1 MIIGTLIEMAH
12 TYGFLNAVML
22 LAVLV
27 CLIITLIGMVTDR
40 RSMERFQA
48 AMATK
53 RSQQIAWDRKQF
65 IDEMVN

>member
-1 MIIGTLIEMAH
+1 MIIGTFIEMAH

-40 RSMERFQA
+40 RSMARFQA

-53 RSQQIAWDRKQF
+53 REQQMVWDRNEF
-65 IDEMVN
+65 TDEMMS

>member
-1 MIIGTLIEMAH
+1 MIMGTFIEMAH

-27 CLIITLIGMVTDR
+27 CLIIPLIGMVTDR
-40 RSMERFQA
+40 RSMERWNA

-53 RSQQIAWDRKQF
+53 RAQQMVWDRA
-65 IDEMVN
+65 

>member
-53 RSQQIAWDRKQF
+53 REQQIAWDRKQF